1 MSNDLPPLEFSLEPL
16 EEAPPPAAPK
26 QKASFQ
32 VDTRDTHHGDRRKNG
47 ERRQT
52 IRFEADRRS
61 GQDRR
66 PKAGGWEIGIDV

>member
-1 MSNDLPPLEFSLEPL
+1 MNDLPALDFTPSP
-16 EEAPPPAAPK
+16 APTRP
-26 QKASFQ
+26 KASFQ
-32 VDTRDTHHGDRRKNG
+32 IDTREHGKGDRRQQL

-66 PKAGGWEIGIDV
+66 PVSNGWELGIDL